1 MESLAE
7 PGTTFVTEE
16 TYRLAK
22 GFFDFQPVGKKMVK
36 GKEGSVSVYKVLSG
50 KEDVYRPRLGSERMI
65 YSEMVGRDNELN
77 ALELQVSKVINGH
90 GSIVNII
97 GEAGIGKSRLV
108 AELKKREVVQRVT
121 LLEGRAIPI
130 GKNLSFHPI
139 IDLSKQW
146 VGIRSDDDEAKA
158 FDKLEAAIKRLFPE
172 EYGEVLPFV
181 ATLMGM
187 KLSGSYAQRTK
198 GIEGQALEKLILKS
212 LRDLLVRAAE
222 RTPLIIVMEDLHW
235 ADTSSIELMESLFRL
250 AETQRILFINLF
262 RPGFQETG
270 ERILKTLG
278 ERLPVYHLEMV
289 LEPLDERYVKT
300 LIGNMLTIW

>member
-1 MESLAE
+1 M
-7 PGTTFVTEE
+7 
-16 TYRLAK
+16 
-22 GFFDFQPVGKKMVK
+22 
-36 GKEGSVSVYKVLSG
+36 
-50 KEDVYRPRLGSERMI
+50 
-65 YSEMVGRDNELN
+65 
-77 ALELQVSKVINGH
+77 
-90 GSIVNII
+90 
-97 GEAGIGKSRLV
+97 
-108 AELKKREVVQRVT
+108 QRVT